1 MVALIGLAFAL
12 GKAGVITLFAIASFA
27 ALREFLTLTR
37 TRRGDHLAL
46 AAAFF
51 IVLPLQY
58 YLIWIDWYGL
68 YAILIPVYVFL
79 LLPAVAAL
87 RGDTAY
93 FMRRISEWLWVRLVH
108 VHGVQVM

>member
-1 MVALIGLAFAL
+1 MSAGQQTLVLFGGITAVLVAASLIGFVLTLRFAESPVIGNLNARIRAWWVMIALIGLAFAL

-51 IVLPLQY
+51 VVLPLQY
-58 YLIWIDWYGL
+58 YQIWID
-68 YAILIPVYVFL
+68 
-79 LLPAVAAL
+79 
-87 RGDTAY
+87 
-93 FMRRISEWLWVRLVH
+93 
-108 VHGVQVM
+108 